1 MIGLAPP
8 ADTVEEPFVLKL
20 VNNERATARSVVF
33 ASGARYRRLAVRN
46 LEQFE
51 GSNVHYWAS
60 PLEAKLYAEQEVA
73 LVGGGNSAG
82 QAEECLKAGS
92 ALGAPAALSSL
103 WACRLLR

>member
-1 MIGLAPP
+1 
-8 ADTVEEPFVLKL
+8 VEEPFVLKL

-82 QAEECLKAGS
+82 QAEECSTGPKDFSAGS
-92 ALGAPAALSSL
+92 ALAQRRCLTPTKRARPPA
-103 WACRLLR
+103 CP